1 MKTNQFFIAFFCFVC
16 VLMLSCSDDE
26 TTTTDGTDTDDDTE
40 VVIDEDF
47 TTNTKDTIFVDAVT
61 IAYTNDIVTI
71 TNPYENEGVSI
82 TESGGNVVVTSTN
95 TTTEINYVLSGTTTS
110 GSFKIYSDY
119 KFGLGFNGI
128 SIISTDGPALNV
140 QSGKKVTI
148 TQVGGTSN
156 RLVDNATYTAY
167 NEEDMKGTF
176 FSEGQLNF
184 EGSGSL
190 QVLGRYK
197 HAICSDDYIRVK
209 SGSITVLGAASD
221 AIHAKDYFRMDGGT
235 LNLKAS
241 SDGID
246 CSDGYIRIYSGDI
259 TIKSTDD
266 AIVASYEDTDTT
278 IDSSIEISGGTIN
291 ITTTGQKAMGIKSD
305 LSSVAVTGGTINIT
319 TSGVAAKAFKT
330 GGNMTIGGG
339 ELTLVTTGDAFYDTD
354 DQDISSA
361 AGIKCDGNLTIDK
374 GTINI
379 TSSGAGG
386 KGISVDGDLVIND
399 GTINVSTTGD
409 QYKYGSDDTA
419 AKAIKSDGN
428 LTVNGGNIV
437 IKTTKTEAEGLESK
451 NTLIINDGNIEIEAY
466 DDCINA
472 SNHIEINGGNIYCY
486 STTNDGIDSN
496 GTLTITGGVIV
507 SSGTTSPEEGID
519 CDNNTFK
526 ITGGTIVGI
535 GGASSSPTSGVSTQR
550 SVIYG
555 GSGTA
560 DQFIH
565 IEGADGTGVL
575 TYKIPR
581 TYSQMTLLFSSPDI
595 KSNVTYTIYKGGSV
609 SGGSNFHGL
618 YTGATYTKGT
628 SATTFTPSSMVTTV
642 GTSSGGMGGR
652 P

>member
-1 MKTNQFFIAFFCFVC
+1 MKTNKFIILLLSFICLC
-16 VLMLSCSDDE
+16 MLSCSDDDA
-26 TTTTDGTDTDDDTE
+26 TSTNDDTIDDDEE

-47 TTNTKDTIFVDAVT
+47 TTNTKDTTFVNAVT
-61 IAYTNDIVTI
+61 IAYTDDAITI
-71 TNPYENEGVSI
+71 TNPYESDGVSI
-82 TESGGNVVVTSTN
+82 TESDGNVVITSTN
-95 TTTEINYVLSGTTTS
+95 TTTEINYVLSGSTTN
-110 GSFKIYSDY
+110 GSLKIYSDY

-128 SIISTDGPALNV
+128 SIISTDGPALNI

-156 RLVDNATYTAY
+156 RLVDSQTYTAY
-167 NEEDMKGTF
+167 NDEDMKGAF

-246 CSDGYIRIYSGDI
+246 CGEGYILIYAGDI
-259 TIKSTDD
+259 TIKSADD
-266 AIVASYEDTDTT
+266 GIVASYEDTDTS
-278 IDSSIEISGGTIN
+278 IDSSITISGGTFN
-291 ITTTGQKAMGIKSD
+291 ITTTGQKGAGIKSD
-305 LSSVAVTGGTINIT
+305 IGAVSVTGGTFNIAT
-319 TSGVAAKAFKT
+319 LGEAGKAFNT

-339 ELTLVTTGDAFYDTD
+339 EFTLTTSGDAFYDTD
-354 DQDISSA
+354 DQDISSP
-361 AGIKCDGNLTIDK
+361 AGIKCDGVLTINK

-379 TSSGAGG
+379 TSTGAGG

-399 GTINVSTTGD
+399 GEITVSTSGD
-409 QYKYGSDDTA
+409 MFKYGSDDTA
-419 AKAIKSDGN
+419 AKAIKSDAN
-428 LTVNGGNIV
+428 VTVNGGTIV
-437 IKTTKTEAEGLESK
+437 IKTTKEEAEGLESK
-451 NTLIINDGNIEIEAY
+451 DTLIINGGTIEIEAY

-496 GTLTITGGVIV
+496 GTLTITGGVII

-526 ITGGTIVGI
+526 VTGGIIIGT
-535 GGASSSPTSGVSTQR
+535 GGATSSPTANYCTQR

-555 GSGTA
+555 TTGTA

-565 IEGADGTGVL
+565 IEGSDGTSVL
-575 TYKIPR
+575 TYKTPR
-581 TYSQMTLLFSSPDI
+581 TYSQMTLLFSSPDLA
-595 KSNVTYTIYKGGSV
+595 SNITYTIYKGGSV

-618 YTGATYTKGT
+618 YTGATYTKGS
-628 SATTFTPSSMVTTV
+628 SATTFTPSSMVTTI
-642 GTSSGGMGGR
+642 GTSSGGQGGR